1 MDEALALVC
10 SFHCAFPERKG
21 CPSAIGPR
29 PASRPGPDVPAADDQ
44 ASVDAVVPVP
54 KTLERSGAAL
64 GTPRLPRPVIP
75 SMPAPGR
82 HPVGVSNEE
91 FRAAMS
97 RLAAGVV
104 LVTAR
109 EPPLDARTAPG
120 GEDVGM
126 TATAF
131 MSVSLDP
138 PLVLVS
144 LRRAPAWTICWPSSR
159 CGASRCSSESQR
171 HIAGRF
177 AMKGRISDRLLFEDI
192 PYVRG
197 EASGAPLV
205 GGALATLECRTE
217 QTVPAGDHTL
227 VIGRVL
233 TRGAAQRG
241 RRAAGV
247 FPGAVPAAGLS
258 GACSG
263 SAEPADAGLRAG

>member
-1 MDEALALVC
+1 
-10 SFHCAFPERKG
+10 
-21 CPSAIGPR
+21 
-29 PASRPGPDVPAADDQ
+29 
-44 ASVDAVVPVP
+44 
-54 KTLERSGAAL
+54 
-64 GTPRLPRPVIP
+64 
-75 SMPAPGR
+75 
-82 HPVGVSNEE
+82 VGVSNDE

-104 LVTAR
+104 LVTAHDSDDGPR
-109 EPPLDARTAPG
+109 

-144 LRRAPAWTICWPSSR
+144 LRNDSR
-159 CGASRCSSESQR
+159 MDDLLAEQPLWAVSLLSESQR

-192 PYVRG
+192 PYTRG

-217 QTVPAGDHTL
+217 QRVVAGDHTL
-227 VIGRVL
+227 AIGRVL
-233 TRGAAQRG
+233 TASLPSAEGGPLTYFRG
-241 RRAAGV
+241 RYRQLG
-247 FPGAVPAAGLS
+247 
-258 GACSG
+258 
-263 SAEPADAGLRAG
+263 